1 MAVNEIKGPEEQGAS
16 SSGVTGSAAY
26 GGAPRT
32 RATNSEILDPLMPA
46 RGPSSVEDRVARATA
61 LLRQH
66 TDAGWKAVEDTVIS
80 RTLALFRPSAPIR
93 GRHDLGDF
101 FLAADVVVTHLRRHI
116 DAVPRAAAQEIACT
130 TGDRD
135 ELEQV
140 TIQLIAA
147 YGAPLLDVAGHVHA
161 VALDVLRDLLGVLA
175 PAAEHVRTHVH
186 IGDGSNDPS
195 IVA

>member
-1 MAVNEIKGPEEQGAS
+1 VNGTDGRQDPAVPGPPGD
-16 SSGVTGSAAY
+16 GGPAAD
-26 GGAPRT
+26 APR
-32 RATNSEILDPLMPA
+32 PA
-46 RGPSSVEDRVARATA
+46 GGLGPVADRVSRATA

-66 TDAGWKAVEDTVIS
+66 TDAGWKAVEDTVIN

-101 FLAADVVVTHLRRHI
+101 FLAADVVVTHLRRRI
-116 DAVPRAAAQEIACT
+116 DAVPRAAAQDIACV

-147 YGAPLLDVAGHVHA
+147 YGAPLLDVAGQVHA
-161 VALDVLRDLLGVLA
+161 TAVAVLEELLGALA
-175 PAAEHVRTHVH
+175 PAAERVRTHVH
-186 IGDGSNDPS
+186 VGDVSDDPR
-195 IVA
+195 IVV